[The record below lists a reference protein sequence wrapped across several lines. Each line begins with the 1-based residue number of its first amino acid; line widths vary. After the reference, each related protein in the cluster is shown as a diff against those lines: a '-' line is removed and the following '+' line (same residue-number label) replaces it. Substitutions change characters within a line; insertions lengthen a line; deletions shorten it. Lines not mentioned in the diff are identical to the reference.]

1 MKNLT
6 TAIYSKLSGSALAAH
21 VSNQLFKGRAPDA
34 TEYPYI
40 VYMVVTDVPE
50 KTFSEDFEN
59 VIVQFSLFSAAS
71 GTTEL
76 EDMYTD
82 LKTLYDDQELT
93 VVGSTMIWMKR
104 DMAVFSVEDH
114 ETPSGQQRV
123 FSYHV
128 DYNIKM
134 SLD

>member
-21 VSNQLFKGRAPDA
+21 VSNRLFKGRAPDA

-104 DMAVFSVEDH
+104 DIAVFSVEDH
-114 ETPSGQQRV
+114 ETSSGQQRV